1 MELVRKGRG
10 VGTERSWS
18 WFGKVVEL
26 VRIGRGVGTV
36 TFPNQLDG
44 YNHYLIGKKPCY
56 AEGRI
61 MDDKM
66 IQTSDNKNPVGI
78 RRKDSKP
85 FSQLTRKAQQKS
97 FWSTTPHA
105 GQLLFTP
112 PT

>member
-44 YNHYLIGKKPCY
+44 HKRQLKRPFPLSHLVRVHRLDMELI
-56 AEGRI
+56 
-61 MDDKM
+61 
-66 IQTSDNKNPVGI
+66 
-78 RRKDSKP
+78 
-85 FSQLTRKAQQKS
+85 
-97 FWSTTPHA
+97 H
-105 GQLLFTP
+105 LF
-112 PT
+112 